1 MKLDNTIYKILILTF
16 SFMLVLSPVMI
27 VLSALEL
34 GANAEDISGK
44 IIKIVVFAILFIVA
58 GAGLGIIISV
68 KHSASR
74 KIKYDNDKK
83 D

>member
-1 MKLDNTIYKILILTF
+1 
-16 SFMLVLSPVMI
+16 MLVLSPVMI

-58 GAGLGIIISV
+58 GAGLGIVISV
-68 KHSASR
+68 KHSTSR

>member
-1 MKLDNTIYKILILTF
+1 MKLDKTIYKILILTF

-58 GAGLGIIISV
+58 GAGLGIVISV
-68 KHSASR
+68 KHSTSR